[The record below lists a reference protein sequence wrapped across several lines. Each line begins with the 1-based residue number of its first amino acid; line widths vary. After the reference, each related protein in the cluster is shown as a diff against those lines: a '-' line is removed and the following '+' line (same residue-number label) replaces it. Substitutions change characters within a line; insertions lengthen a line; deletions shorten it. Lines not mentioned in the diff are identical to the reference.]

1 MSASLGSILGG
12 VEGGGANGVGG
23 AKGGD
28 GIHGIDHME
37 TGALDKDPVPSFDE
51 LYYDFCETVHG
62 LDENV
67 GRVLNRLDKLKL
79 TDDTLVIYL
88 GDNGFALGEHGF
100 YDKRDAFEES
110 IRIPLLVRAPGI
122 TRPGSRVE
130 NMVLNVDL
138 APTILDL
145 AGVPLPKKPLTTKHG
160 IGLSLIDLPLTWM
173 HQNLE

>member
-1 MSASLGSILGG
+1 MAAWRAGHFRFCDGHIHGL
-12 VEGGGANGVGG
+12 
-23 AKGGD
+23 

-88 GDNGFALGEHGF
+88 GDNGLALGVVGRADRLFIGKILNGRRSVHDGEAFGIQSLLAISFPQIMHPHLDRCVGRVGF
-100 YDKRDAFEES
+100 Q
-110 IRIPLLVRAPGI
+110 
-122 TRPGSRVE
+122 
-130 NMVLNVDL
+130 L
-138 APTILDL
+138 ARR
-145 AGVPLPKKPLTTKHG
+145 
-160 IGLSLIDLPLTWM
+160 
-173 HQNLE
+173 